1 MQITL
6 PDGSVREFPHPVT
19 GAELAGSIGAGLL
32 RAAIAV
38 EVNGHEQDLS
48 EPITEDSQ
56 VSILTVRQEAGLDVM
71 RHTIAA
77 QVLARATREMF
88 PGSKLAIGPTI
99 ENGFYYDVEFDRP
112 LSEEDLPKIEAHMKG
127 IVKGKNP
134 IVMRRLPKAEAIQLF
149 KDRDEPY
156 KVEIIESAEGQDEF
170 QIYFQEGSDFV
181 DLCRGPHLPNLGL
194 VGAFKLTKVAGAY
207 WRGDN
212 NNKMLTRIY
221 GTAWPDKKA
230 LKRHLLALA
239 EAEKRD
245 HRKLGAQLDLFHMQ
259 EEAIGQVF
267 WHHKGWTVF
276 LKLQEYIREKL
287 RPLHYEEVNTP
298 QIVSKVMYDKSGH
311 WDKFGTKNMFITEAY
326 DNPCALKPMNC
337 PCHVQIFRQ
346 GIKSYRDLPI
356 RMSEFGTCMRHE
368 TRGALHGI
376 MRVASMTQDD
386 AHVFCTT
393 EQIESE
399 VVILCELIK
408 EIYAEFGFEPP
419 HVKFSDRPEE
429 RVGSDEVW
437 DAAEQA
443 LRSACEAGGLEWTLN
458 PGEGAFYGPKLE
470 FVLRDCLGRH
480 WQCGTVQLDFNLS
493 ERLDASYVAED
504 GQRKAPI
511 LIHRALLGSL
521 ERFVGI
527 LIEHFAGHFPLWL
540 APTQVVLTGISEAQ
554 DDAVRAVEQRL
565 FERGF
570 RVEADL
576 RNEKVNFKVREHSV
590 QKIPFI
596 GVIGA
601 REAENDTVTIRR
613 FGTQHQKTLSI
624 DEWIDQMEA
633 EIASRALP
641 PGFGLQDE

>member
-1 MQITL
+1 MLITL
-6 PDGSVREFPHPVT
+6 PDGSIKEFDHPIT
-19 GAELAGSIGAGLL
+19 GAELAESIGAGLL

-48 EPITEDSQ
+48 VPILEDSQ
-56 VSILTVRQEAGLDVM
+56 VSILTMRQEAGLDVM
-71 RHTIAA
+71 RHTLAA

-112 LSEEDLPKIEAHMKG
+112 LSEEELPRIEQRMKE
-127 IVKGKNP
+127 IVKEKNP

-149 KDRDEPY
+149 KDRSEPY
-156 KVEIIESAEGQDEF
+156 KVEIIEGTEGQDEF
-170 QIYFQEGSDFV
+170 QIYFQEGTDFV
-181 DLCRGPHLPNLGL
+181 DLCRGPHLPHLGM
-194 VGAFKLTKVAGAY
+194 VGAFKLTKIAGAY

-212 NNKMLTRIY
+212 SNKMLTRIY
-221 GTAWPDKKA
+221 GTAWPEKKA
-230 LKRHLLALA
+230 LKRHLLALQ

-245 HRKLGAQLDLFHMQ
+245 HRKLGAQLDLFHIQ

-267 WHHKGWTVF
+267 WHHKGWTLF

-287 RPLHYEEVNTP
+287 RPQHYEEVNTP
-298 QIVSKVMYDKSGH
+298 QVISKVMYDKSGH
-311 WDKFGTKNMFITEAY
+311 WEKFGTKNMFITEAY
-326 DNPCALKPMNC
+326 DNTCAIKPMNC

-356 RMSEFGTCMRHE
+356 RMSEFGICMRHE

-386 AHVFCTT
+386 AHVFCTP
-393 EQIESE
+393 EQIEHE
-399 VVILCELIK
+399 VIILCELIK
-408 EIYAEFGFEPP
+408 EIYTEFGFDPP

-429 RVGSDEVW
+429 RVGSDAVW
-437 DAAEQA
+437 DAAEKA
-443 LRSACEAGGLEWTLN
+443 LKSACEAGGLEWTLN

-480 WQCGTVQLDFNLS
+480 WQCGTVQLDFNLA
-493 ERLDASYVAED
+493 ERLDATYVDED
-504 GQRKAPI
+504 GQRQAPI

-527 LIEHFAGHFPLWL
+527 LVEHFAGHFPLWM
-540 APTQVVLTGISEAQ
+540 APTQIVLTGISEAQ
-554 DDAVRAVEQRL
+554 DDAVRAVEKRL
-565 FERGF
+565 FDRGF
-570 RVEADL
+570 RVQADL

-590 QKIPFI
+590 QKVPFI
-596 GVIGA
+596 GVIGG
-601 REAENDTVTIRR
+601 REAENGTVTIRR
-613 FGTQHQKTLSI
+613 FGTPHQKTLSI

-633 EIASRALP
+633 EIADRTLP
-641 PGFGLQDE
+641 PGFGLQD